1 MECRPN
7 CSRNPILLL
16 YGEIVLVSFLLL
28 TALAISTKDADIAY
42 GYILFHFDDISPSD
56 PELIEALSS
65 IWGVLCG
72 KEKTLLDESRIDAIS
87 VQCSELLVVQHA
99 NRQYPHHNVSVSS
112 NYPSNLTVH
121 KIFATRWTDRRG
133 RSQNPF
139 SRARKKKSS
148 WEETSS
154 SVSPPARTTVPAFSS
169 LFHSSIRPSSSPQ
182 HHHLTRPHGS
192 SLPIPPQFRA
202 WKQRS
207 AISRRYLLR
216 FLHLATLRHDV
227 SRISFI
233 RFLMQHP
240 RLRIV
245 SYNAW
250 NTMPASWFISGN
262 PRFDWFYKR
271 MQLMAANIRAADP
284 DIIVLQE
291 IRYDETL
298 GDERR
303 RFQLRHLTELLPD
316 YQYIFQ
322 VVLDRVFE
330 G

>member
-1 MECRPN
+1 MRIDN
-7 CSRNPILLL
+7 IRITMSRYHPILLL
-16 YGEIVLVSFLLL
+16 TPQCARSALHGGRIDLEGVKVLFHGPERKSRHGKKLLRLFHRPRQQQYLPSLLFFILLSDLLL
-28 TALAISTKDADIAY
+28 
-42 GYILFHFDDISPSD
+42 
-56 PELIEALSS
+56 
-65 IWGVLCG
+65 
-72 KEKTLLDESRIDAIS
+72 
-87 VQCSELLVVQHA
+87 
-99 NRQYPHHNVSVSS
+99 HHNITIS
-112 NYPSNLTVH
+112 
-121 KIFATRWTDRRG
+121 RDRRG
-133 RSQNPF
+133 HHYLFHHSFVPG
-139 SRARKKKSS
+139 
-148 WEETSS
+148 S
-154 SVSPPARTTVPAFSS
+154 SVRQYLGDISFVSS
-169 LFHSSIRPSSSPQ
+169 ISRLSGMMSLVFSSIRFS
-182 HHHLTRPHGS
+182 
-192 SLPIPPQFRA
+192 
-202 WKQRS
+202 
-207 AISRRYLLR
+207 
-216 FLHLATLRHDV
+216 
-227 SRISFI
+227 
-233 RFLMQHP
+233 MQHP

>member
-16 YGEIVLVSFLLL
+16 YGEIVFVSFLLL

-72 KEKTLLDESRIDAIS
+72 KEKTLLDESRIDSIS

-99 NRQYPHHNVSVSS
+99 NRQYPNHNVSVSS
-112 NYPSNLTVH
+112 NSPSNPTVC
-121 KIFATRWTDRRG
+121 KICATRWTDRLG

-154 SVSPPARTTVPAFSS
+154 SVSPPPTTTVPSFSS
-169 LFHSSIRPSSSPQ
+169 HFSIRPSSSPQ
-182 HHHLTRPHGS
+182 HHHLTRPQGS
-192 SLPIPPQFRA
+192 SLSIPPQFRA

-207 AISRRYLLR
+207 AILRRYLLR
-216 FLHLATLRHDV
+216 FLHLATLRNDV
-227 SRISFI
+227 SRILLHSLLYAASSPSN
-233 RFLMQHP
+233 RVLQ
-240 RLRIV
+240 RLEHHARILV
-245 SYNAW
+245 HLRKSA
-250 NTMPASWFISGN
+250 F
-262 PRFDWFYKR
+262 RLVL
-271 MQLMAANIRAADP
+271 QANAADGSEYP
-284 DIIVLQE
+284 RSRPGYHRSARDPV
-291 IRYDETL
+291 
-298 GDERR
+298 RR
-303 RFQLRHLTELLPD
+303 DARR
-316 YQYIFQ
+316 
-322 VVLDRVFE
+322 
-330 G
+330 